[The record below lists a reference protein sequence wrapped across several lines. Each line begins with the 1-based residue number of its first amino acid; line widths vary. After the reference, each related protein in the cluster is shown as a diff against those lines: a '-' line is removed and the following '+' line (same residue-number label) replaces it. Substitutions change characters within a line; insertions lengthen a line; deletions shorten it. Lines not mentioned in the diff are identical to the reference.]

1 VLGRRVEYGK
11 KKNQEEKDEEEEEEE
26 AIFKEGKFTTATC
39 AD

>member
-1 VLGRRVEYGK
+1 MLGRRVEYGK